1 MPPVVFVALGGAC
14 GALARYGA
22 GRLVASIVE
31 HPFPLGTWTVN
42 LVGCFLIGMTVPLFG
57 QLSGAERAR
66 FFLVVGFLGSFTTF
80 STFSLDTMAL
90 WGDGH
95 GGGGSPQRRGQ
106 SGLWTD
112 SRCGGAG
119 GECVVIGRMNV
130 KTFCIER
137 Y

>member
-1 MPPVVFVALGGAC
+1 MTPVVFVALGGAC

-22 GRLVASIVE
+22 GRLVASLVE

-95 GGGGSPQRRGQ
+95 GGLALLNAVGSLVC
-106 SGLWTD
+106 GLILVA
-112 SRCGGAG
+112 AG
-119 GECVVIGRMNV
+119 REASAWLLGV
-130 KTFCIER
+130 
-137 Y
+137 